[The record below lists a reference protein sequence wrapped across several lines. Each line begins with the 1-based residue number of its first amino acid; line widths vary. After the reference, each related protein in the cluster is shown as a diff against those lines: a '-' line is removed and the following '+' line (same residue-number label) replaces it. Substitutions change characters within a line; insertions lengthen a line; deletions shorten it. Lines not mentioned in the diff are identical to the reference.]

1 MNAQPIDGWNVS
13 RGWRCALPTAGFQVL
28 SCALLMV
35 GCASPVAK
43 EHTVQYPPKAIS
55 HSGPLNFCLREGEG
69 HNCLLRD
76 KTTQAHVL
84 ATSGESPRLVVAF
97 PRANEGAALWAKPLA
112 GRRAELEVMG
122 GVSSVRRGAQQGV
135 RFRLRSSTGLRLERV
150 LLGSVRTIR
159 TFHHQRSLKHYKEV
173 IDRSAKQ
180 LALLPPEVRKRAA
193 GLTSEVLRSRAK
205 GQLTASAG
213 KPLRITARRTSL
225 DGRHTLQ
232 VSITAAVASLVRE
245 GTALRLIPDKDGP
258 LELQVEVMTD
268 RQPLTP
274 LALSRLLRPQVL
286 RRLSRDDL
294 PQSTAAAL
302 RSLRFLSSGSKL
314 LAGSWRFNTY
324 FGRDTMMSLIL
335 LAPVLQPDALEVGLQ
350 SVLDRLSE
358 KGQVAHEE
366 SVGDQAALERLELF
380 AEEAEA
386 GRLHEAAK
394 HLEEL
399 ERPVLDYKMV
409 DDDFMLVWLLSVYL
423 DHPGVTSARAEA
435 FLGRSLSRGGSN
447 LEALARNLS
456 WVLSR
461 AAPYGASGDVRD
473 LIALLP
479 GLQVGDWRD
488 SNEGLGH
495 GRLAASVNAYL
506 VPVCLDH
513 LAQMLRKGQLP
524 AAELQRIA
532 RKAGLAP
539 LSGADLTG
547 RVQKLAAQWRGAS
560 RHFSVTLTVPELRRR
575 LAAFLKALPQDERRL
590 AEEVNLD
597 GVPLSHV
604 AAAKALPTSLE
615 GGMQFDALA
624 LDAQGRPKE
633 VMHSDG
639 AFLLLGGEPSLD
651 RLGQILRPFE
661 RAYPLGLAGPVGI
674 YVANPALSNDPAH
687 HALFDRGHY
696 HGTVVWAWQAG
707 MARLGLKRQIQRLS
721 RQQTP
726 EAKALVARMEHLL
739 KRLAQAEQRAGAL
752 RTSELWTS
760 AIRSGKMEAVPYGHG
775 TGHTSESNALQ
786 LWSTITLAGSVVPQ

>member
-1 MNAQPIDGWNVS
+1 M
-13 RGWRCALPTAGFQVL
+13 
-28 SCALLMV
+28 
-35 GCASPVAK
+35 
-43 EHTVQYPPKAIS
+43 HYPPKAIS
-55 HSGPLNFCLREGEG
+55 HSSPLDFCLREGEG

-76 KTTQAHVL
+76 QTTQAHVL

-97 PRANEGAALWAKPLA
+97 PRANEGAALWAKPVA
-112 GRRAELEVMG
+112 GRRAELEVIG
-122 GVSSVRRGAQQGV
+122 GVSSVQRGAQQGV

-159 TFHHQRSLKHYKEV
+159 TFHHEQSLKHYNDV
-173 IDRSAKQ
+173 IDRAAKQ
-180 LALLPPEVRKRAA
+180 LALLPPGVRKRAA
-193 GLTSEVLRSRAK
+193 GLTSEVLRSRAR

-232 VSITAAVASLVRE
+232 LSITAAVASLVQE

-258 LELQVEVMTD
+258 LELQVEMMTV
-268 RQPLTP
+268 RPPLTP
-274 LALSRLLRPQVL
+274 LSLSRLLRPQVL

-350 SVLDRLSE
+350 SVLDRLSPE
-358 KGQVAHEE
+358 GRVAHEE
-366 SVGDQAALERLELF
+366 SVGDQAALERLQLF

-386 GRLHEAAK
+386 GKHPEAVK
-394 HLEEL
+394 QLEEL
-399 ERPVLDYKMV
+399 ERPVPDYKMV
-409 DDDFMLVWLLSVYL
+409 DDDFMLVWLLAAYFG
-423 DHPGVTSARAEA
+423 HPEVTSGRAEA
-435 FLGRSLSRGGSN
+435 FLHRSPSQGGSN

-456 WVLSR
+456 WVMSR

-488 SNEGLGH
+488 SNEGLGN

-506 VPVCLDH
+506 VPVCLRH
-513 LAQMLRKGQLP
+513 LAQMLRQGQLP

-532 RKAGLAP
+532 RKTGLAP
-539 LSGADLTG
+539 LAAADLTG
-547 RVQKLAAQWRGAS
+547 RVQKLAARWRGAS
-560 RHFSVTLTVPELRRR
+560 RHFSVTLTVPQLRRR
-575 LAAFLKALPQDERRL
+575 LAAFLKALPQDEQPL
-590 AEEVNLD
+590 AEDVAVD
-597 GVPLSHV
+597 GIPLNHFV
-604 AAAKALPTSLE
+604 AAKTLPPSLKN
-615 GGMQFDALA
+615 GVQFDALA

-639 AFLLLGGEPSLD
+639 AFLLLGGEPSLN
-651 RLGQILRPFE
+651 RLKQLLRPFE
-661 RAYPLGLAGPVGI
+661 LAYPLGLAGPVGI

-696 HGTVVWAWQAG
+696 HGTVVWAWQLG
-707 MARLGLKRQIQRLS
+707 MARLGLKRQIRRLRQRP
-721 RQQTP
+721 TP
-726 EAKALVARMEHLL
+726 EGQALVGRMERLL

-760 AIRSGKMEAVPYGHG
+760 AVQSGQVAAVPYGHG

-786 LWSTITLAGSVVPQ
+786 LWSTITLAVEDTRHE